1 MSARRGSNRRRTAGR
16 GPGGPARGGRVRS
29 LGRPALAAALV
40 ALAAAAQAQLQEPP
54 APPENPVTPAKA
66 NLGKVLFWD
75 EQVAST
81 RTVACGTC
89 HIPAV
94 GGADPRSGISPL
106 AVHPGPDGQ
115 FGGADD
121 VSGSPGVPLNHADG
135 HYEWSPL
142 FGLTEQVTRRRTTSA
157 INAGY
162 SAELFWDGRA
172 PSEFVDPVAGTVVIP
187 NGGALESQA
196 VGPPP
201 SEVEMGHLGRD
212 WPDVLA
218 RIADSTPLAL
228 SPRVPPALRAW
239 IAGRGY
245 AELFAEAFGSPAI
258 TSPNV
263 AMAIATYERTL
274 FTDQTPFDQFLFNG
288 TGLTQQELDGNAV
301 FNGAG
306 QCNTCH
312 ELAILSDHD
321 FHYIGVR
328 PRSDDQGRMEV
339 TLDPL
344 DEGKMRTPTLR
355 NVELRAPYMHNGRL
369 ASLTEVIEF
378 YDREGD
384 FGPNELEPLRINL
397 TAQEKADLLAFLTRP
412 LTDPRLAAGLPP
424 FDRPTL
430 YTESSRVPAVEG
442 SGLPGT
448 GGLVPAVVA
457 LEPPLVGNPSFTVG
471 VWNALGGANALLV
484 IDGEDPGLVTPG
496 AGEFAFASTVLQ
508 GAGPG
513 AGFGSVSI
521 AIPDLPEL
529 AGKEWLGRWYV
540 TDPGA
545 AGGAAVSRLF
555 RFTTFHPVFVF
566 VDGFESGD
574 TAEWSASTP

>member
-1 MSARRGSNRRRTAGR
+1 MNERREWNVRRTAGR
-16 GPGGPARGGRVRS
+16 GLGGRARRGPARS
-29 LGRPALAAALV
+29 LRRPALAAALV
-40 ALAAAAQAQLQEPP
+40 ALAAAAQAQLPP
-54 APPENPVTPAKA
+54 PPEPALNPVTPDKA
-66 NLGKVLFWD
+66 NLGKALFWD
-75 EQVAST
+75 EQLSST

-106 AVHPGPDGQ
+106 AVHPGPDGL

-121 VSGSPGVPLNHADG
+121 VFGSPGVPLNHADG
-135 HYEWSPL
+135 LYDWSTH
-142 FGLTEQVTRRRTTSA
+142 FGLVEQVTRRRTTSA

-162 SAELFWDGRA
+162 SEELFWDGRA
-172 PSEFVDPVAGTVVIP
+172 PGEFVDPVTMMVVLP
-187 NGGALESQA
+187 TGGALESQS
-196 VGPPP
+196 VGPPV
-201 SEVEMGHLGRD
+201 SDVEMAHVARA
-212 WPDVLA
+212 WADVLA
-218 RIADSTPLAL
+218 RIADADPLAL

-239 IAGRGY
+239 IAGRSY
-245 AELFAEAFGSPAI
+245 PELFAEAFGPAAI
-258 TSPNV
+258 TAPNV

-288 TGLTQQELDGNAV
+288 TGLTQQELDGNSV

-306 QCNTCH
+306 QCNDCH
-312 ELAILSDHD
+312 QNAILSDHA

-339 TLDPL
+339 TGNALH
-344 DEGKMRTPTLR
+344 EGQMRTPTLR
-355 NVELRAPYMHNGRL
+355 NVELRAPYMHNGHFATL
-369 ASLTEVIEF
+369 PEVIEF
-378 YDREGD
+378 YDRGGD
-384 FGPNELEPLRINL
+384 FIDPEIEIVPLSL

-412 LTDPRLAAGLPP
+412 LTDPRLAAGEPP

-448 GGLVPAVVA
+448 GGFVPAVVA
-457 LEPPLVGNPSFTVG
+457 LEPPLVGNPSFTAG
-471 VWNALGGANALLV
+471 VWNALPGAPALLV
-484 IDGEDPGLVTPG
+484 IDDQDPGLVAPG
-496 AGEFAFASTVLQ
+496 AGEFAFESTVLQ
-508 GAGPG
+508 GVGAGG
-513 AGFGSVSI
+513 GFGSASI
-521 AIPDLPEL
+521 AIPDVPEL

-545 AGGAAVSRLF
+545 GGGVAVSRLF

-574 TAEWSASTP
+574 AAEWSASTP